1 MEPSQQ
7 TVRSLEDRIP
17 YMKKQR
23 RKKANR
29 RMFSVLSLFGILILL
44 VVYMQ
49 TSMSNVKEVNV
60 SGLYW
65 LDESYVF
72 QELELDTS
80 TKFVSLSPSKISAQM
95 EKLPG
100 VKRVDMNR
108 SWYNVVQVNVTEEKM
123 IAYARAETGDVVVLA
138 DGSLHPTGT
147 ITDPQKLKDGPLL
160 REFNSEKELEKIAS
174 ELEQVDD
181 ATRARMSEVILSK
194 QKGEPTRYEIFM
206 NDGNTLLTPTL
217 KLSETVSKYGEIYEN
232 IPKGQQGTVVMDG
245 GFYFVPYKKTNE

>member
-72 QELELDTS
+72 QNMELDTS
-80 TKFVSLSPSKISAQM
+80 TKFVSLSPSKMSDQM

-100 VKRVDMNR
+100 VKRVDMDR
-108 SWYNVVQVNVTEEKM
+108 SWYNVVHVNVTEEKM

>member
-72 QELELDTS
+72 QDMELDTS
-80 TKFVSLSPSKISAQM
+80 TKFVSLSPSKMSDQM

-100 VKRVDMNR
+100 VKRVDMDR
-108 SWYNVVQVNVTEEKM
+108 SWYNVVHVNVTEEKM

-160 REFNSEKELEKIAS
+160 REFNSEEELEKIAS

-194 QKGEPTRYEIFM
+194 QEGEPTRYEIFM

>member
-1 MEPSQQ
+1 MEPSQR

-29 RMFSVLSLFGILILL
+29 RMFSVLSLFGVLILL

-49 TSMSNVKEVNV
+49 TSMSDVKDVNV
-60 SGLYW
+60 SGLFW
-65 LDESYVF
+65 LEESYVL
-72 QELELDTS
+72 QDMELDTT
-80 TKFVSLSPSKISAQM
+80 TKFISVSPKNMSEQM

-100 VKRVDMNR
+100 VKRVEIDR
-108 SWYNVVQVNVTEEKM
+108 SWYNKVRINVSEEKM
-123 IAYARAETGDVVVLA
+123 IAYARADHGDVVVLA

-147 ITDPQKLKDGPLL
+147 ITDPKKLKDGPLL
-160 REFNSEKELEKIAS
+160 REFNTEEELEKIAS
-174 ELEQVDD
+174 ELEGVDD
-181 ATRARMSEVILSK
+181 ATRARMSEVMLSK

-217 KLSETVSKYGEIYEN
+217 KLSETVSKYGKIYEN
-232 IPKGQQGTVVMDG
+232 IPKGERGTVVMDG
-245 GFYFVPYKKTNE
+245 GFYFVPYEKTEK

>member
-49 TSMSNVKEVNV
+49 TSMSNVKEVTV

-65 LDESYVF
+65 LEESYVL
-72 QELELDTS
+72 QDMELDTS
-80 TKFVSLSPSKISAQM
+80 TKFIGLSPKKMSAQM

-100 VKRVDMNR
+100 VKRVEIDR
-108 SWYNVVQVNVTEEKM
+108 SWYNLVYVNVTEEKM
-123 IAYARAETGDVVVLA
+123 IAYARADKGDVVVLA

-147 ITDPQKLKDGPLL
+147 ITDPRKLKDGPLL
-160 REFNSEKELEKIAS
+160 REFNSEQELEKIAS

-181 ATRARMSEVILSK
+181 ATRARMSEIILSK

-206 NDGNTLLTPTL
+206 NDGNTLLTPPL

-232 IPKGQQGTVVMDG
+232 IPKGERGTVVMDG

>member
-49 TSMSNVKEVNV
+49 TSVSNVKEVNV

-72 QELELDTS
+72 QNMELDTS
-80 TKFVSLSPSKISAQM
+80 TKFLSLSPSKMSDQM

-100 VKRVDMNR
+100 VKRVDMDR
-108 SWYNVVQVNVTEEKM
+108 SWYNVVHVNVTEEKM

-194 QKGEPTRYEIFM
+194 QEGEPTRYEIFM

>member
-65 LDESYVF
+65 LDESYVL
-72 QELELDTS
+72 QDMELDTS
-80 TKFVSLSPSKISAQM
+80 TKFVSLSPSKMSAQM

-100 VKRVDMNR
+100 VKRVDVDR
-108 SWYNVVQVNVTEEKM
+108 SWYNVVHVNVTEEKM

-138 DGSLHPTGT
+138 DGSLHPTGI

-194 QKGEPTRYEIFM
+194 QEGEPTRYEIFM

-245 GFYFVPYKKTNE
+245 GYYFVPYKKTNE

>member
-72 QELELDTS
+72 QNMELDTS
-80 TKFVSLSPSKISAQM
+80 TKFVSLSPSKMSDQM

-100 VKRVDMNR
+100 VKRVDMDR
-108 SWYNVVQVNVTEEKM
+108 SWYNVVHVNVTEEKM

-160 REFNSEKELEKIAS
+160 REFNSEEELEKIAS

>member
-72 QELELDTS
+72 QDMELDTS

>member
-49 TSMSNVKEVNV
+49 TSMSNVKEVTV

-65 LDESYVF
+65 LEESYVL
-72 QELELDTS
+72 QDMELDTS
-80 TKFVSLSPSKISAQM
+80 TKFIGLSPKKMSAQM

-100 VKRVDMNR
+100 VKRVEIDC
-108 SWYNVVQVNVTEEKM
+108 SWYNLVYVNVTEEKM
-123 IAYARAETGDVVVLA
+123 IAYSRADKGDVVVLA

-147 ITDPQKLKDGPLL
+147 ITDPRKLKDGPLL
-160 REFNSEKELEKIAS
+160 REFNSEQELEKIAS

-181 ATRARMSEVILSK
+181 ATRARMSEIILSK

-206 NDGNTLLTPTL
+206 NDGNTLLTPPL

-232 IPKGQQGTVVMDG
+232 IPKGERGTVVMDG

>member
-72 QELELDTS
+72 QDMELDTS
-80 TKFVSLSPSKISAQM
+80 TKFVSLSPSKMSDQM

-100 VKRVDMNR
+100 IKRVDMDR
-108 SWYNVVQVNVTEEKM
+108 SWYNVVHVNVTEEKM

-138 DGSLHPTGT
+138 DGSLHSTGT

-181 ATRARMSEVILSK
+181 ATRARMSEVVLSK

>member
-72 QELELDTS
+72 QNMELDTS
-80 TKFVSLSPSKISAQM
+80 TKFLSLSPSKMSDQM

-100 VKRVDMNR
+100 IKRVDIDR
-108 SWYNVVQVNVTEEKM
+108 SWYNVVHVNVTEEKM

-194 QKGEPTRYEIFM
+194 QEGEPTRYEIFM

>member
-72 QELELDTS
+72 QDMELDTS
-80 TKFVSLSPSKISAQM
+80 TKFVSLSPSKMSAQM

-100 VKRVDMNR
+100 VKRVDVDR
-108 SWYNVVQVNVTEEKM
+108 SWYNVIHVNVTEEKM

-194 QKGEPTRYEIFM
+194 QEGEPTRYEIFM

>member
-49 TSMSNVKEVNV
+49 TSMSNVKEVTV

-65 LDESYVF
+65 LEESYVF
-72 QELELDTS
+72 QDMELDTS
-80 TKFVSLSPSKISAQM
+80 TKFIGLSPKKMSAQM

-100 VKRVDMNR
+100 VKRVEIDR
-108 SWYNVVQVNVTEEKM
+108 SWYNLVYVNVTEEKM
-123 IAYARAETGDVVVLA
+123 IAYARADKGDVVVLA

-147 ITDPQKLKDGPLL
+147 ITDPRKLKDGPLL
-160 REFNSEKELEKIAS
+160 REFNSEQELEKIAS

-181 ATRARMSEVILSK
+181 ATRARMSEIILSK

-206 NDGNTLLTPTL
+206 NDGNTLLTPPL

-232 IPKGQQGTVVMDG
+232 IPKGERGTIVMDG

>member
-60 SGLYW
+60 SGLFW
-65 LDESYVF
+65 LEKSYVF
-72 QELELDTS
+72 QDVELDTT
-80 TKFVSLSPSKISAQM
+80 TKFISLSPKKMSEQM
-95 EKLPG
+95 EQLPG
-100 VKRVDMNR
+100 VKQVEIDR
-108 SWYNVVQVNVTEEKM
+108 SWYNNVQINVTEEKM
-123 IAYARAETGDVVVLA
+123 IAYARADKGDVVVLA

-160 REFNSEKELEKIAS
+160 REFNSEEELKKIAS
-174 ELEQVDD
+174 ELERVDD
-181 ATRARMSEVILSK
+181 ATRARMSEVTLAK
-194 QKGEPTRYEIFM
+194 KKGEPTRYEIFM

-232 IPKGQQGTVVMDG
+232 IPKGERGTVVMDG

>member
-49 TSMSNVKEVNV
+49 TSMSNVKEVKV

-65 LDESYVF
+65 LEETYVF
-72 QELELDTS
+72 QDIELDSS
-80 TKFVSLSPSKISAQM
+80 TKFVSLSPNKMSEQM

-100 VKRVDMNR
+100 VKRVEIDR
-108 SWYNVVQVNVTEEKM
+108 SWYNKVQITVTEEKM
-123 IAYARAETGDVVVLA
+123 IAYAKAEKGDVVVLA
-138 DGSLHPTGT
+138 DGSLHPTGA

-160 REFNSEKELEKIAS
+160 REFNTEAELEKIAS
-174 ELEQVDD
+174 ELERVDD

-194 QKGEPTRYEIFM
+194 RKDEPTRYEIFM

-217 KLSETVSKYGEIYEN
+217 KLSEAVSKYGEIYEN
-232 IPKGQQGTVVMDG
+232 IPKGERGTVVMDG
-245 GFYFVPYKKTNE
+245 GFYFVPYEKTNE

>member
-49 TSMSNVKEVNV
+49 TSMSNVKKVNV

-72 QELELDTS
+72 QNMELDTS
-80 TKFVSLSPSKISAQM
+80 TKFVSLSPSKMSDQM

-100 VKRVDMNR
+100 VKRVDMDR
-108 SWYNVVQVNVTEEKM
+108 SWYNVVHVNVTEEKM

-160 REFNSEKELEKIAS
+160 REFNSEEELEKIAS

>member
-49 TSMSNVKEVNV
+49 TSVSNVKEVNV

-72 QELELDTS
+72 QNMELDTS
-80 TKFVSLSPSKISAQM
+80 TKFLSLSPSKMSDQM

-100 VKRVDMNR
+100 VKRVDVDR
-108 SWYNVVQVNVTEEKM
+108 SWYNVVHVNVTEEKM

-194 QKGEPTRYEIFM
+194 QEGEPTRYEIFM

>member
-72 QELELDTS
+72 QDMELDTS
-80 TKFVSLSPSKISAQM
+80 TKFVSLSPSKMSDQM

-100 VKRVDMNR
+100 VKRVDMDR
-108 SWYNVVQVNVTEEKM
+108 SWYNVVHVNVTEEKM

-194 QKGEPTRYEIFM
+194 QEGEPTRYEIFM

>member
-65 LDESYVF
+65 LDESYLF
-72 QELELDTS
+72 QNMELDTS
-80 TKFVSLSPSKISAQM
+80 TKFVSLSPSKMSDQM

-100 VKRVDMNR
+100 VKRVDMDR
-108 SWYNVVQVNVTEEKM
+108 SWYNVVHVNVTEEKM

>member
-49 TSMSNVKEVNV
+49 TSMSNVKEVNI

-65 LDESYVF
+65 LDESYVL
-72 QELELDTS
+72 QDMELDTS
-80 TKFVSLSPSKISAQM
+80 TKFVSLSPSKMSAQM

-100 VKRVDMNR
+100 VKRVDVDR
-108 SWYNVVQVNVTEEKM
+108 SWYNVVHVNVTEEKM

-147 ITDPQKLKDGPLL
+147 INDPQKLKDGPLL

-194 QKGEPTRYEIFM
+194 QEGEPTRYEIFM

-245 GFYFVPYKKTNE
+245 GYYFVPYKKTNE